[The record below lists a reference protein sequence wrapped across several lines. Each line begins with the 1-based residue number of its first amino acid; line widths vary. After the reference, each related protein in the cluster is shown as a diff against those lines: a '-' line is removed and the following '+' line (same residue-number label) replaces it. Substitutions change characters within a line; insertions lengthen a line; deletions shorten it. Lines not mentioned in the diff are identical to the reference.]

1 MCLGRVD
8 PERCVHHRV
17 CLLRSVFTGGM
28 GTGRYVQW
36 ELCPQSSY
44 FLPSVLTQ
52 YGHWR
57 KPNLFLFDEGLTRQP
72 QLLLPRSLQTSEL
85 DLITWWEADT
95 WVGAPG
101 TPLLHCCWQCR
112 LQLSL
117 PRLTHRLRPY
127 SLSTLF
133 SWTRKGWEETDTL
146 ILTNGT
152 QEPSRKGHSEDRV
165 CQ

>member
-1 MCLGRVD
+1 MCLLG
-8 PERCVHHRV
+8 
-17 CLLRSVFTGGM
+17 SVFTGGM
-28 GTGRYVQW
+28 GTGRYMQW
-36 ELCPQSSY
+36 ELCVQETIHIGNCARRSSY
-44 FLPSVLTQ
+44 FSPSVLTQ

-57 KPNLFLFDEGLTRQP
+57 KPNLSLFDEGLTRQP

-101 TPLLHCCWQCR
+101 MPLPHCCWQCR

-117 PRLTHRLRPY
+117 PRLTGLLRPY

-133 SWTRKGWEETDTL
+133 SWTRRGWEETDTL

-152 QEPSRKGHSEDRV
+152 QEPSRKGHSEDKV